1 MTIDVVDLRE
11 FYATP
16 LGMRAQ
22 ASMIKAVEK
31 YGGLSRDTADISFV
45 GIGYPLPVFDSA
57 LFGTVPNGDT
67 TGNSANALPKTI
79 ALMPSRQG
87 AVRWPLNEPSRTAL
101 VDENE
106 LPLETASV
114 ECVILL
120 HLLENVSDP
129 AAMLNEVWRVL
140 VPEGRLILIATNRRG
155 LWARFE
161 HTPFG
166 NGRPFSRGQLGT
178 LLRKAKLTPARWGD
192 CLNFP
197 PMRINRMM
205 KLYPYIEKIAHRV
218 WPVFCG
224 AYVVTATK
232 RLYQG
237 VSSVEKERKRVAVPV
252 LAPQSARASSGRTEA
267 RD

>member
-16 LGMRAQ
+16 LGHAAQ
-22 ASMIKAVEK
+22 ASMAKAVVK
-31 YGGLSRDTADISFV
+31 YGGISAEAADIAMV
-45 GIGYPLPVFDSA
+45 GIGYPVPIFDSP
-57 LFGTVPNGDT
+57 LIKSDT
-67 TGNSANALPKTI
+67 ANSKAGSVKTI
-79 ALMPSRQG
+79 ALMPARQG
-87 AVRWPLNEPSRTAL
+87 AIQWPLNKPSRTAL
-101 VDENE
+101 VDEDE
-106 LPLETASV
+106 LPLETGSV
-114 ECVILL
+114 ECVVLL

-166 NGRPFSRGQLGT
+166 DGRPFSKGQLGR

-197 PMRINRMM
+197 PMRINRLIR
-205 KLYPYIEKIAHRV
+205 LYPFLEAAAHRA

-224 AYVVTATK
+224 AFVVTATK

-237 VSSVEKERKRVAVPV
+237 VPSSAKKQKRMAVPV
-252 LAPQSARASSGRTEA
+252 LAPQSARTPVRLGKTGDVAS
-267 RD
+267 